1 MTTKIVSIPLTEL
14 QEIYQGIEALVFAVP
29 GDAIALASWKEQLDL
44 RLSAAR
50 ALGNLKAYTI
60 DFTAGTQNA
69 N

>member
-1 MTTKIVSIPLTEL
+1 MTTKTVSIPLTEL
-14 QEIYQGIEALVFAVP
+14 QEIYQGIEALVFSIP
-29 GDAIALASWKEQLDL
+29 GDAIALASWQEQLDL

>member
-1 MTTKIVSIPLTEL
+1 MTTKTVSIPLTEL

-29 GDAIALASWKEQLDL
+29 NDAIALASWKEQLDL
-44 RLSAAR
+44 RLTAAR
-50 ALGNLKAYTI
+50 SLGALKAYTI

>member
-1 MTTKIVSIPLTEL
+1 MTTKTVSIPLTEL

-29 GDAIALASWKEQLDL
+29 SDAIALASWKEQLDL
-44 RLSAAR
+44 RLTAAR
-50 ALGNLKAYTI
+50 SLGNLKAYTI

>member
-1 MTTKIVSIPLTEL
+1 MTKTVSIPLNEL
-14 QEIYQGIEALVFAVP
+14 REIYQGIEALVFAVP
-29 GDAIALASWKEQLDL
+29 SDAIALASWKEQLEL

-60 DFTAGTQNA
+60 DLTVGAQNA

>member
-1 MTTKIVSIPLTEL
+1 MTKSVSIPLNEL
-14 QEIYQGIEALVFAVP
+14 REIYQGIEALVFAVP
-29 GDAIALASWKEQLDL
+29 SDAIALASWKEQLEL

-60 DFTAGTQNA
+60 DLTVGAQNA